1 MHTDENRNIS
11 DAKHALD
18 LLVKEAGACEDREQ
32 LEKVAASILGAEL
45 GDRYG
50 VAQRV
55 CDAFNSNKALYKL
68 SSADVNVRENDFAI
82 LDSAK
87 VIGLMK
93 KNASGNAV
101 KKLANLQ
108 PKFYAN
114 TPEKA
119 TEPEMEKTASAFNP
133 AECIEIDQRPGFEK
147 VTLINSINHQEDLLN
162 KLAFAY
168 DRAEDELTTA
178 KDTFARHLSHIDV
191 IEKTAAAGIGAAYYG
206 ALFQGVAELF
216 GKVELKK
223 YASAPVLPEGKTYQL
238 MNDCVEKAYIRD
250 NYKALIKTACADLC
264 NNMRKLAGA
273 YNLSKLRM
281 RKEAT
286 IGAAISGM
294 LGGAVF
300 PEALGLKDENK
311 QKLYSSILNQNVANI
326 LRELEMKRNF
336 YEIYNDDYIST
347 FPIHQVQDA
356 YNAAI
361 QKLPERLKAHPS
373 SATQLVRSWVTKQ
386 LSHGGVTSAEDAA
399 DVLEAASKLRFERGA
414 DENPFEDED

>member
-1 MHTDENRNIS
+1 MHTEDKNVQ
-11 DAKHALD
+11 DAKRTLD
-18 LLVKEAGACEDREQ
+18 LLVKKAGACEDREQ
-32 LEKVAASILGAEL
+32 LEKVAADILSAEL
-45 GDRYG
+45 GNRYG

-55 CDAFNSNKALYKL
+55 CDAFNSNKAIYKL
-68 SSADVNVRENDFAI
+68 SSADVKVRENDFAI

-87 VIGLMK
+87 VIERMK
-93 KNASGNAV
+93 KNASGIAV

-114 TPEKA
+114 TPETAAKP
-119 TEPEMEKTASAFNP
+119 TVKKTASAFNP
-133 AECIEIDQRPGFEK
+133 ADYIEIGERPGLGQ
-147 VTLINSINHQEDLLN
+147 VTLINTIDHQEDLLN

-168 DRAEDELTTA
+168 DLAEEAVVHA
-178 KDTFARHLSHIDV
+178 KDALARQLTHTDHV
-191 IEKTAAAGIGAAYYG
+191 EKTAAAGIGSAYYG
-206 ALFQGVAELF
+206 ALFNDIAPLF

-223 YASAPVLPEGKTYQL
+223 YASAPLLPEGKLYQL
-238 MNDCVEKAYIRD
+238 MNDCVERAYVRD
-250 NYKALIKTACADLC
+250 NYKTLIKTACADLC
-264 NNMRKLAGA
+264 NNLRKLAGA
-273 YNLSKLRM
+273 YNLSTLRM

-286 IGAAISGM
+286 VGAAMSGM

-311 QKLYSSILNQNVANI
+311 QKLYGSILNQNVANI

-361 QKLPERLKAHPS
+361 QKLPEKLKAHPS

-386 LSHGGVTSAEDAA
+386 LSHGGVTSAEDAS
-399 DVLEAASKLRFERGA
+399 DVLEAASKLRFERGIE
-414 DENPFEDED
+414 DNPFEDAQ